1 MQTSRYV
8 IYPLRAAVD
17 TFSQKTPEEP
27 IPRLPRRCLP
37 TDAFSICMFRHIVA
51 VRQKLQVVL
60 PRQTADELLIRV
72 RLLPAQLVIEMN
84 DGRNNSQLTTQL
96 QQ

>member
-1 MQTSRYV
+1 
-8 IYPLRAAVD
+8 
-17 TFSQKTPEEP
+17 
-27 IPRLPRRCLP
+27 
-37 TDAFSICMFRHIVA
+37 MFRHIVA
-51 VRQKLQVVL
+51 VRQKLQIVL

-72 RLLPAQLVIEMN
+72 RLFPAQLVIEMN